1 MSKASSQSVAA
12 RARASRGD
20 EQVAAICYRVGD
32 AGVEFLLVQTRGSRR
47 WTFPKGCME
56 SGMTRAQAAALEAL
70 EEAGAHGRMEAV
82 PFARY
87 TVRKRSAERNAPVTT
102 VHAYLCEVR
111 WQDRPRES
119 KRKPTWLS
127 AAKAKVRLRAGRSP
141 EAAAGFARVVERAVA
156 RVQRLRRT
164 ASAAPEALRKVQ
176 FEAGAISGARTQ
188 TQTVGQSVRRGGN
201 FAASE
206 ASRTTIVASVS
217 NLLPFA
223 PPQRLN
229 RIARLLTDG
238 NPPPR
243 QKGGSGK
250 TPGAGRKNR

>member
-87 TVRKRSAERNAPVTT
+87 TVRK
-102 VHAYLCEVR
+102 
-111 WQDRPRES
+111 
-119 KRKPTWLS
+119 LS
-127 AAKAKVRLRAGRSP
+127 L
-141 EAAAGFARVVERAVA
+141 
-156 RVQRLRRT
+156 
-164 ASAAPEALRKVQ
+164 
-176 FEAGAISGARTQ
+176 IH
-188 TQTVGQSVRRGGN
+188 
-201 FAASE
+201 
-206 ASRTTIVASVS
+206 I
-217 NLLPFA
+217 
-223 PPQRLN
+223 
-229 RIARLLTDG
+229 
-238 NPPPR
+238 
-243 QKGGSGK
+243 
-250 TPGAGRKNR
+250 

>member
-1 MSKASSQSVAA
+1 MRKASSQSVAA
-12 RARASRGD
+12 RARRNRDD
-20 EQVAAICYRVGD
+20 EQVAAICYRVAG

-47 WTFPKGCME
+47 WTFPKGCIE

-87 TVRKRSAERNAPVTT
+87 TSRKRSAEGAAAVTT
-102 VHAYLCEVR
+102 VHAYLCEVL

-127 AAKAKVRLRAGRSP
+127 ADKAKVRLRAGRSP

-164 ASAAPEALRKVQ
+164 ASAAPDALRKVQ
-176 FEAGAISGARTQ
+176 FEAGTISGTQVRHAAAARSIPRA
-188 TQTVGQSVRRGGN
+188 GS
-201 FAASE
+201 FPASDAIKAAIG
-206 ASRTTIVASVS
+206 ARLS

-223 PPQRLN
+223 PRQLN
-229 RIARLLTDG
+229 GIGRLLTDG
-238 NPPPR
+238 SPPPSK
-243 QKGGSGK
+243 KGGSGK
-250 TPGAGRKNR
+250 TPGAGRKKR

>member
-1 MSKASSQSVAA
+1 MSKASLQSVAA
-12 RARASRGD
+12 RARRSRDD
-20 EQVAAICYRVGD
+20 EQVAAVCYRVGD

-47 WTFPKGCME
+47 WTFPKGCIE

-87 TVRKRSAERNAPVTT
+87 TSRKRSAERNAPATI
-102 VHAYLCEVR
+102 VHAYLCEVL

-141 EAAAGFARVVERAVA
+141 EAAAGFARVLERAVV

-164 ASAAPEALRKVQ
+164 ARAAPEALRKVQ
-176 FEAGAISGARTQ
+176 FEAGTMSATRTQ
-188 TQTVGQSVRRGGN
+188 TQPVGRSVRGGGN

-206 ASRTTIVASVS
+206 ASRTTKVASVS

-223 PPQRLN
+223 PRRPLN
-229 RIARLLTDG
+229 GIARLLTDG
-238 NPPPR
+238 NPPPG

-250 TPGAGRKNR
+250 TPGAGRKK